1 MGRAHNFPVNYFLNH
16 IASIRNCI
24 AINSAYLCNTALMLG
39 YYFKDGL
46 TGGGEGVHPLDA
58 GQRGVLFFMIKQ
70 KIIETK

>member
-1 MGRAHNFPVNYFLNH
+1 VTYFLNH
-16 IASIRNCI
+16 VVFITNYI
-24 AINSAYLCNTALMLG
+24 AINTAYLCNTALMLG

>member
-1 MGRAHNFPVNYFLNH
+1 
-16 IASIRNCI
+16 
-24 AINSAYLCNTALMLG
+24 MLG